1 MKNTAHSH
9 NKLISAFSDADKK
22 LPLSK
27 STDINILL
35 NRIKLK
41 KKSESR
47 NKIYFSAAVSTGL
60 IIFGALIF

>member
-41 KKSESR
+41 KK
-47 NKIYFSAAVSTGL
+47 VSLEIKYTFQL
-60 IIFGALIF
+60 LFLQV

>member
-1 MKNTAHSH
+1 MKNTAQSH
-9 NKLISAFSDADKK
+9 NELISAFSDGDKK

-41 KKSESR
+41 KKVILEI
-47 NKIYFSAAVSTGL
+47 KYTFQLLFLQV
-60 IIFGALIF
+60 